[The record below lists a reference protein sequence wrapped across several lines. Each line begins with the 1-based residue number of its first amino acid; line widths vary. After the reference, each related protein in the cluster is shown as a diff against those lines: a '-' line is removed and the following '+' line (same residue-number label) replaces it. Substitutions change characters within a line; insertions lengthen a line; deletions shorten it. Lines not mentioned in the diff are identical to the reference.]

1 MPGNVGPRARTIDG
15 RETMKSFQVADV
27 NAPLKEVE
35 QPTPQPSGMQV
46 LIKVKAAGV
55 CHSDLHIWEGGYDLG
70 HGRKPLSLKDRGVS
84 LPRTMGHET
93 VGEIVAF
100 GPDVKAAD
108 MGDLKI
114 GDVALAYP
122 WLGCGK
128 CETCLGGDENMCVVK
143 PNSLGVYCD
152 GGYADHMTV
161 PNPKYLLNLRGL
173 DPITAAP
180 YACSGVTTY
189 SALKKVEFAFNSP
202 IVIFGA
208 GGLGLMALSLLKAMG
223 GKGAIV
229 VDIDAR
235 KREAAEAAGAL
246 ATVDGKAPDALE
258 QLVNKAGGPIRAVID
273 LVGNAQTTQLGFDC
287 LTKGG
292 KLVIVGLFGGGAT
305 WALPLIPI
313 KAITIQGSYVGNLR
327 ETEELLDL
335 VRNKMIAPIPVT
347 TMPLAKANE
356 ALSDLQKG
364 KLVGR
369 AVLTPPAPT
378 IISRPANRCRTRRS
392 GYARRRTPS
401 CSAPAACRRCVT
413 PTIPKSRRRS
423 S

>member
-1 MPGNVGPRARTIDG
+1 
-15 RETMKSFQVADV
+15 MKSFQVAEF
-27 NAPLKEVE
+27 NAPLKEVDY
-35 QPTPQPSGMQV
+35 PTPQPAGMQV

-93 VGEIVAF
+93 VGEVAAF
-100 GPDVKAAD
+100 GPDIKESD
-108 MGDLKI
+108 KGGLKL
-114 GDVALAYP
+114 GDVVLAYP

-128 CETCLGGDENMCVVK
+128 CATCLAGEENMCLK

-161 PNPKYLLNLRGL
+161 PHPKYLLDLKGL
-173 DPITAAP
+173 DPVTAAP

-189 SALKKVEFAFNSP
+189 SALKKVEKDFATP
-202 IVIFGA
+202 IVVFGA

-235 KREAAEAAGAL
+235 KREAAEKAGAL

-258 QLVNKAGGPIRAVID
+258 QLAKKAGEPIRAVID
-273 LVGNAQTTQLGFDC
+273 LVGNAATTQLGFDC

-292 KLVIVGLFGGGAT
+292 KLVIVGLFGGGAP

-327 ETEELLDL
+327 ETQELLDL
-335 VRNKMIAPIPVT
+335 VRTKKIAPIPVT
-347 TMPLAKANE
+347 PMPFAKAND
-356 ALSDLQKG
+356 ALVDLQQG
-364 KLVGR
+364 RLVGR
-369 AVLTPPAPT
+369 AVLTP
-378 IISRPANRCRTRRS
+378 
-392 GYARRRTPS
+392 
-401 CSAPAACRRCVT
+401 
-413 PTIPKSRRRS
+413 
-423 S
+423 

>member
-1 MPGNVGPRARTIDG
+1 
-15 RETMKSFQVADV
+15 MKSFQVAEF
-27 NAPLKEVE
+27 NAPLKEVD
-35 QPTPQPSGMQV
+35 QPTPQPTGTQV

-70 HGRKPLSLKDRGVS
+70 HGRKPLSLRDRGVS

-93 VGEIVAF
+93 VGEILAF
-100 GPDVKAAD
+100 GPDVTAAD
-108 MGDLKI
+108 RGDLKI
-114 GDVALAYP
+114 GDVALVYP

-128 CETCLGGDENMCVVK
+128 CDVCLAGDENMCLK
-143 PNSLGVYCD
+143 PASLGVYCD

-161 PNPKYLLNLRGL
+161 RHPKYLLNLKGL
-173 DPITAAP
+173 DPVTTAP

-189 SALKKVEFAFNSP
+189 SALKKVEADFNTP

-235 KREAAEAAGAL
+235 KREAAEKAGAL
-246 ATVDGKAPDALE
+246 ATVDGSAPDALE
-258 QLVNKAGGPIRAVID
+258 QLAQKAGGPIRAVID
-273 LVGNAQTTQLGFDC
+273 LVGNAKTTQLGFDC
-287 LTKGG
+287 LSKGG

-327 ETEELLDL
+327 ETQELLDL
-335 VRNKMIAPIPVT
+335 VRAKKIPPIPVT

-356 ALSDLQKG
+356 ALIDLQKG
-364 KLVGR
+364 RLVGR
-369 AVLTPPAPT
+369 AVLTP
-378 IISRPANRCRTRRS
+378 
-392 GYARRRTPS
+392 
-401 CSAPAACRRCVT
+401 
-413 PTIPKSRRRS
+413 
-423 S
+423 

>member
-1 MPGNVGPRARTIDG
+1 
-15 RETMKSFQVADV
+15 MKSFQVIDF
-27 NAPLKEVE
+27 NAPLQEVDR
-35 QPTPQPSGMQV
+35 PTPQPSGTQV

-70 HGRKPLSLKDRGVS
+70 HGRKPLSLRDRGVS
-84 LPRTMGHET
+84 LPLTMGHET
-93 VGEIVAF
+93 VGEILAF
-100 GPDVKAAD
+100 GPDAKAET
-108 MGDLKI
+108 GGLGV
-114 GDVALAYP
+114 GDVALVYP

-128 CETCLGGDENMCVVK
+128 CETCLGGDENMCAVK
-143 PNSLGVYCD
+143 PNAIGVYCD

-161 PNPKYLLNLRGL
+161 PHPRYLVNLKGL
-173 DPITAAP
+173 DPVTAAP

-189 SALKKVEFAFNSP
+189 SALKKVESSFHTP

-258 QLVNKAGGPIRAVID
+258 QLAKAAGGPIRAVID
-273 LVGNAQTTQLGFDC
+273 LVGNPKTTQLGFDC

-305 WALPLIPI
+305 WALPLIAM
-313 KAITIQGSYVGNLR
+313 KAVTIQGSYVGNLR
-327 ETEELLDL
+327 ETAELLDL
-335 VRNKMIAPIPVT
+335 VRTKKIAPIPVT
-347 TMPLAKANE
+347 PMPLAKANE
-356 ALSDLQKG
+356 ALVDLQKG
-364 KLVGR
+364 RLVGR
-369 AVLTPPAPT
+369 AILTP
-378 IISRPANRCRTRRS
+378 
-392 GYARRRTPS
+392 
-401 CSAPAACRRCVT
+401 
-413 PTIPKSRRRS
+413 
-423 S
+423 

>member
-1 MPGNVGPRARTIDG
+1 
-15 RETMKSFQVADV
+15 MKSFQVVDF

-35 QPTPQPSGMQV
+35 QPTPRPQGTQV
-46 LIKVKAAGV
+46 LIRVKAAGV
-55 CHSDLHIWEGGYDLG
+55 CHSDLHIWEGGYELG

-93 VGEIVAF
+93 VGEVVAF
-100 GPDVKAAD
+100 GPDVKESD
-108 MGDLKI
+108 KGGLKI

-128 CETCLGGDENMCVVK
+128 CPTCLAGDENMCAVK
-143 PNSLGVYCD
+143 PNALGVFCD
-152 GGYADHMTV
+152 GGYADHMMM
-161 PNPKYLLNLRGL
+161 PHPKYLLDLKGL
-173 DPITAAP
+173 DPVTAAP

-189 SALKKVEFAFNSP
+189 SALKKVEKDFGTP

-235 KREAAEAAGAL
+235 KREAAEKAGAL
-246 ATVDGKAPDALE
+246 ATVDGKAGDALE
-258 QLVNKAGGPIRAVID
+258 QLMKKAGEPIRAAID
-273 LVGNAQTTQLGFDC
+273 LVGNAQTAQLGFDC

-292 KLVIVGLFGGGAT
+292 KLVIVGLFGGGAP

-313 KAITIQGSYVGNLR
+313 KAVTIQGSYVGNLR
-327 ETEELLDL
+327 ETKELLDL
-335 VRNKMIAPIPVT
+335 VRAKKVAPIPVT
-347 TMPLAKANE
+347 PMPLAKAND
-356 ALSDLQKG
+356 ALVDLQKG

-369 AVLTPPAPT
+369 AILVP
-378 IISRPANRCRTRRS
+378 
-392 GYARRRTPS
+392 
-401 CSAPAACRRCVT
+401 
-413 PTIPKSRRRS
+413 
-423 S
+423 

>member
-1 MPGNVGPRARTIDG
+1 
-15 RETMKSFQVADV
+15 MKSFQVTDF
-27 NAPLKEVE
+27 NAPLQEVDR
-35 QPTPQPSGMQV
+35 PTPQPSGTQV

-93 VGEIVAF
+93 VGEIMGF
-100 GPDVKAAD
+100 GSGGEESDKGGLKLVDV
-108 MGDLKI
+108 
-114 GDVALAYP
+114 VLAYP

-128 CETCLGGDENMCVVK
+128 CKTCVGGDENMCIVK
-143 PNSLGVYCD
+143 PSALGVYCD

-161 PNPKYLLNLRGL
+161 PHPKYLIDLKGL
-173 DPITAAP
+173 DPVTAAP

-189 SALKKVEFAFNSP
+189 SALKKVESAFDSP

-229 VDIDAR
+229 VDIDAN
-235 KREAAEAAGAL
+235 KREAAEKAGAL
-246 ATVDGKAPDALE
+246 ATVDGNAVDALE
-258 QLVNKAGGPIRAVID
+258 QLTKKAGEPIRAVID
-273 LVGNAQTTQLGFDC
+273 LVGNAKTTQLGFDC

-327 ETEELLDL
+327 ETQELLDL
-335 VRNKMIAPIPVT
+335 VRSKKIAPIPVT
-347 TMPLAKANE
+347 PMPLAKANE
-356 ALSDLQKG
+356 ALVDLQKG
-364 KLVGR
+364 RLVGR
-369 AVLTPPAPT
+369 AVLTP
-378 IISRPANRCRTRRS
+378 
-392 GYARRRTPS
+392 
-401 CSAPAACRRCVT
+401 
-413 PTIPKSRRRS
+413 
-423 S
+423 

>member
-1 MPGNVGPRARTIDG
+1 
-15 RETMKSFQVADV
+15 MKSFQVADF
-27 NAPLKEVE
+27 NAPLKEVDH
-35 QPTPQPSGMQV
+35 PTPEPTGTQV

-55 CHSDLHIWEGGYDLG
+55 CHSDLHIWEGGYELG

-100 GPDVKAAD
+100 GPDVKESD
-108 MGDLKI
+108 KGGLKV
-114 GDVALAYP
+114 GTVALAYP

-128 CETCLGGDENMCVVK
+128 CASCLADDENMCAVK
-143 PNSLGVYCD
+143 PNALGVYCD

-161 PNPKYLLNLRGL
+161 PHPKYLLDLKGL
-173 DPITAAP
+173 DPVTAAP

-189 SALKKVEFAFNSP
+189 SALKKVEKDLGSP
-202 IVIFGA
+202 IMIIGA

-235 KREAAEAAGAL
+235 KRAAAEKAGAL
-246 ATVDGKAPDALE
+246 ATVDGKAADALA
-258 QLVNKAGGPIRAVID
+258 QLAQKAGGPIRAVID
-273 LVGNAQTTQLGFDC
+273 LVGNAQSTQLGFDC

-292 KLVIVGLFGGGAT
+292 KLVIVGLFGGGAP

-313 KAITIQGSYVGNLR
+313 KAVTIQGSYVGNLR
-327 ETEELLDL
+327 ETRELLDL
-335 VRNKMIAPIPVT
+335 VRTHKIPPIPVT
-347 TMPLAKANE
+347 PMPLAKAND
-356 ALSDLQKG
+356 ALLDLQKG

-369 AVLTPPAPT
+369 AVLTP
-378 IISRPANRCRTRRS
+378 
-392 GYARRRTPS
+392 
-401 CSAPAACRRCVT
+401 
-413 PTIPKSRRRS
+413 
-423 S
+423 

>member
-1 MPGNVGPRARTIDG
+1 MR
-15 RETMKSFQVADV
+15 SFQVADF

-35 QPTPQPSGMQV
+35 QPTPRPVGTQV
-46 LIKVKAAGV
+46 LIRVRAAGV
-55 CHSDLHIWEGGYDLG
+55 CHSDLHIWEGGYELG

-93 VGEIVAF
+93 VGEVVAF
-100 GPDVKAAD
+100 GPDVKE
-108 MGDLKI
+108 GDKGGLKA
-114 GDVALAYP
+114 GDVTLVYP

-128 CETCLGGDENMCVVK
+128 CATCLAGDENMCLR
-143 PNSLGVYCD
+143 PASLGVYCD

-161 PNPKYLLNLRGL
+161 PHPKYLLDLKGL
-173 DPITAAP
+173 DPVTAAP

-189 SALKKVEFAFNSP
+189 SALKKVEKDFNTP

-208 GGLGLMALSLLKAMG
+208 GGLGLMALTLLKAMG
-223 GKGAIV
+223 GRGAIV

-235 KREAAEAAGAL
+235 KREAAEKAGAL

-258 QLVNKAGGPIRAVID
+258 QLARKAGEPIRAVID
-273 LVGNAQTTQLGFDC
+273 LVGSAQTAQLGFDC

-292 KLVIVGLFGGGAT
+292 KQVIVGLFGGGAP

-327 ETEELLDL
+327 ETRELLDL
-335 VRNKMIAPIPVT
+335 VRAKKVVPIPVT
-347 TMPLAKANE
+347 TMPLSKAND
-356 ALSDLQKG
+356 ALVDLQKG

-369 AVLTPPAPT
+369 AVLVP
-378 IISRPANRCRTRRS
+378 
-392 GYARRRTPS
+392 
-401 CSAPAACRRCVT
+401 
-413 PTIPKSRRRS
+413 
-423 S
+423 

>member
-1 MPGNVGPRARTIDG
+1 MPGNARPTRNIAG
-15 RETMKSFQVADV
+15 RETMKSFQVTDF
-27 NAPLKEVE
+27 NTPLREVD
-35 QPTPQPSGMQV
+35 QPTPQPTGTQV

-93 VGEIVAF
+93 VGEVLAF
-100 GPDVKAAD
+100 GPDAKAD
-108 MGDLKI
+108 YTGDLKV
-114 GDVALAYP
+114 GDIALVYP

-128 CETCLGGDENMCVVK
+128 GEGGLAGEETMCLK
-143 PNSLGVYCD
+143 PYSLGVHCD

-161 PNPKYLLNLRGL
+161 PHPKYLLNLKGL
-173 DPITAAP
+173 DPATAAP

-189 SALKKVEFAFNSP
+189 SALKKGEKDFDNP

-235 KREAAEAAGAL
+235 KREAAEQAGAL
-246 ATVDGKAPDALE
+246 AAVDGKAPDALE
-258 QLVNKAGGPIRAVID
+258 QLTQKAGGPIRAVND
-273 LVGNAQTTQLGFDC
+273 LVGNAATTQLGFDC
-287 LTKGG
+287 LSKGG
-292 KLVIVGLFGGGAT
+292 KLVIVGLFGGGAP

-327 ETEELLDL
+327 ETQELLDL
-335 VRNKMIAPIPVT
+335 VRAKKIAPIPVT
-347 TMPLAKANE
+347 PMPLAKAND
-356 ALSDLQKG
+356 ALVDLQKG
-364 KLVGR
+364 RLVGR
-369 AVLTPPAPT
+369 AVLTP
-378 IISRPANRCRTRRS
+378 
-392 GYARRRTPS
+392 
-401 CSAPAACRRCVT
+401 
-413 PTIPKSRRRS
+413 
-423 S
+423 